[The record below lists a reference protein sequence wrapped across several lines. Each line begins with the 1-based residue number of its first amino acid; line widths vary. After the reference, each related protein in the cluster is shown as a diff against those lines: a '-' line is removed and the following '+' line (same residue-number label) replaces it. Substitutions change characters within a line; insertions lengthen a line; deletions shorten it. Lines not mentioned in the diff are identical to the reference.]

1 MSENAIETFNLGRRY
16 GEIWGL
22 KSANFT
28 VRRGE
33 LVVLVGPNGA
43 GKTTTVKILTTI
55 LKPSKGR
62 ANILGMDIIKHYKRI
77 RRRIAYLPQD
87 YYTPSDI
94 TPKEFITWNLVA
106 RGWSLS
112 SAKVQARKWLELLQ
126 IWDIKDKPCRTLS
139 GGQRR
144 RVAVAVTL
152 SSEADIIFLDEP
164 TTGLDPE
171 IKQVVW
177 RVIREAVS
185 NGSSILLT
193 THDMREA
200 EILADR
206 VVLINNGITVVEDEP
221 KRILNLI
228 PFKYKVIVKNSKEMK
243 EIDFPSINL
252 GDRLIIYA
260 KDDED
265 IHQIIDN
272 INLERSSYSIEKT
285 GLEDAYLYIIKGD
298 FYGSN

>member
-1 MSENAIETFNLGRRY
+1 M
-16 GEIWGL
+16 
-22 KSANFT
+22 
-28 VRRGE
+28 
-33 LVVLVGPNGA
+33 
-43 GKTTTVKILTTI
+43 
-55 LKPSKGR
+55 KPSKGR
-62 ANILGMDIIKHYKRI
+62 ANILDMDIIKHYKRI

-106 RGWSLS
+106 GGWSLS

-206 VVLINNGITVVEDEP
+206 VVLINNGITIVEDEP

-260 KDDED
+260 KNEED

-272 INLERSSYSIEKT
+272 INLERSSYSIGKT